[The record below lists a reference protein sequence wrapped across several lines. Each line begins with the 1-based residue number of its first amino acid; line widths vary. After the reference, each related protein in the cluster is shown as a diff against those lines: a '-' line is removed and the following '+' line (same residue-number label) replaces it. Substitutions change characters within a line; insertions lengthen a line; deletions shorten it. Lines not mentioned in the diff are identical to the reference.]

1 MSFGGGSSGGGQT
14 TTQSVQ
20 PYAAA
25 QPALNQ
31 IISEAG
37 RIYGTGV
44 GEYVAPTQQTLTG
57 LAGQETLGTAAQQ
70 QLASTL
76 AGAYQNPYLNPLI
89 QKAAGDVYTSVAQQF
104 SGAGR
109 TPTSPLAQQQ
119 VATQVAQQAL
129 PFAFQAAEAER
140 GRQLQVARETPSLVQ
155 TGQQL
160 YKLKANDVGNSDY
173 FGATVAIKGN
183 YAIIGA
189 YGKDDIPSNSGAA
202 YIFDVTTET
211 QIKKIKKRFI
221 KKGSIKYSFSHFDLY
236 SDIYFTRIKKNNFTK
251 SKWLRVSHYTKSR
264 LPTVMKKIVKQAL
277 VNSE

>member
-37 RIYGTGV
+37 QIYGSGV

-57 LAGQETLGTAAQQ
+57 LATQETMANAAQP
-70 QLASTL
+70 QLSDTL
-76 AGAYQNPYLNPLI
+76 SGAFANPYLNPLI
-89 QKAAGDVYTSVAQQF
+89 QSAAGDVYTSVAQQF

-109 TPTSPLAQQQ
+109 TPTSPMAQQQ

-140 GRQLQVARETPSLVQ
+140 GRQLQVARQTPTLVQ

-160 YKLKANDVGNSDY
+160 EQLQRQAQLAPFQNLQQYAGIVSPLASGFPTTATQQQFTPNPFTTGIG
-173 FGATVAIKGN
+173 GAAIG
-183 YAIIGA
+183 
-189 YGKDDIPSNSGAA
+189 YGLGGTSGA
-202 YIFDVTTET
+202 ILGGLGGVL
-211 QIKKIKKRFI
+211 
-221 KKGSIKYSFSHFDLY
+221 GGL
-236 SDIYFTRIKKNNFTK
+236 
-251 SKWLRVSHYTKSR
+251 L
-264 LPTVMKKIVKQAL
+264 
-277 VNSE
+277 